1 MVQANVSSTKFDE
14 TLEAF
19 DARCGKEARARLRA
33 FIFNNQTASN
43 PLSKAAADEVGSP
56 VLFWCLCLSRPSQK
70 TERGY
75 TAQVDAAAMARV
87 GALVAKAHRRR
98 SAILSLIKCVAQGG
112 LPLEASALDTCALA
126 AVRLCRGSQV

>member
-1 MVQANVSSTKFDE
+1 MTTTE
-14 TLEAF
+14 
-19 DARCGKEARARLRA
+19 
-33 FIFNNQTASN
+33 
-43 PLSKAAADEVGSP
+43 AAAYLAELG
-56 VLFWCLCLSRPSQK
+56 LSLP
-70 TERGY
+70 EPIL
-75 TAQVDAAAMARV
+75 